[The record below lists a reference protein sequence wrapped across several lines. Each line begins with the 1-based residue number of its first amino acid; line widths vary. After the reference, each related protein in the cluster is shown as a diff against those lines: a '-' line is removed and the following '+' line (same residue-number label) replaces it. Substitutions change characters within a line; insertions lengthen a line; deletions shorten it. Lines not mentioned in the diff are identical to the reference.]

1 MNPKLVLCWGELL
14 LRLSAPGYERL
25 LQSARFDVHVGGAE
39 ANVAVGLAGFG
50 HPVAMLGAVADNA
63 LGVAAC
69 GELRRAGV
77 DTSRMRCAP
86 GRMGLYFFEQGALQR
101 PSEVLYD
108 RTDSAFARLPASA
121 WDWPALFAGAAHL
134 HVSGITPALG
144 AESAQAALDAVRA
157 ARSLGLGVSV
167 DGNYRPKL
175 WQAWGGDAPR
185 LLRALMAEADGLFVN
200 HRDLGLALGVELDR
214 GEPVASF
221 AAAAEAAFAAFPNLA
236 WIAATTRGAEATQS
250 QSLGAVMVERG
261 HALTVAP
268 PLRLDGIV
276 DRIGGGDAFAAGIL
290 HGRLRGWSTA
300 EVLAF
305 GLAAGAYKHSQPG
318 DALRASEADI
328 RAWQAG
334 GVDVRR

>member
-1 MNPKLVLCWGELL
+1 MKRTIVCWGELL
-14 LRLSAPGYERL
+14 LRLSAPGHERW
-25 LQSARFDVHVGGAE
+25 LQSPRFEVHVGGAE
-39 ANVAVGLAGFG
+39 ANVAAGLAGFG
-50 HPVAMLGAVADNA
+50 QPVAMLGAVADNA
-63 LGVAAC
+63 LGAAAL
-69 GELRRAGV
+69 GELRRAGI
-77 DTSRMRCAP
+77 DTTRMRRAP

-108 RTDSAFARLPASA
+108 RADSAFARLPASA
-121 WDWPALFAGAAHL
+121 WDWPALLADAAHL

-157 ARSLGLGVSV
+157 ARSMGVTVSV

-175 WQAWGGDAPR
+175 WRAWGGDAPR

-200 HRDLGLALGVELDR
+200 HRDLGLALGMDLDR

-221 AAAAEAAFAAFPNLA
+221 AAAAEAAFAAFPHLG
-236 WIAATTRGAEATQS
+236 WMAATTRGAEATQS
-250 QSLGAVMVERG
+250 QSLGAVMIERG
-261 HALTVAP
+261 GALHVAP
-268 PLRLDGIV
+268 PQRLDGIV
-276 DRIGGGDAFAAGIL
+276 DRIGGGDAFAGGIL
-290 HGRLRGWSTA
+290 HGRSRGWSTD

-328 RAWQAG
+328 HAWQAG
-334 GVDVRR
+334 GADVRR

>member
-1 MNPKLVLCWGELL
+1 MNPKVVCWGELL
-14 LRLSAPGYERL
+14 LRLSAPGHERL
-25 LQSARFDVHVGGAE
+25 LQTARFDVHVGGAE

-50 HPVAMLGAVADNA
+50 HAVAMLGAVADNA
-63 LGVAAC
+63 LGAGVL

-77 DTSRMRCAP
+77 DTTRLLRAP

-101 PSEVLYD
+101 PSDVLYD
-108 RTDSAFARLPASA
+108 RADSAFARLPASA
-121 WDWPALFAGAAHL
+121 WDWPELLARAGHL

-144 AESAQAALDAVRA
+144 PESAQAALDAVRA
-157 ARSLGLGVSV
+157 ARTMGLTVSV

-200 HRDLGLALGVELDR
+200 HRDLGLVLGVDLDR

-221 AAAAEAAFAAFPNLA
+221 AAAAEAAFDAFPHLG
-236 WIAATTRGAEATQS
+236 WMAATTRGAEATQS
-250 QSLGAVMVERG
+250 QSLGAVMIERG
-261 HALTVAP
+261 GALNVAP
-268 PLRLDGIV
+268 AQRLDGIV

-290 HGRLRGWSTA
+290 HGRFQGWPA
-300 EVLAF
+300 EDVLAF

-334 GVDVRR
+334 GADVRR

>member
-1 MNPKLVLCWGELL
+1 MKRTIVCWGELL
-14 LRLSAPGYERL
+14 LRLAAPGHERW
-25 LQSARFDVHVGGAE
+25 LQSPRLDVHVGGAE

-50 HPVAMLGAVADNA
+50 QNVAMLGAVADNPLGAAA
-63 LGVAAC
+63 L

-77 DTSRMRCAP
+77 DTSRVARSA

-101 PSEVLYD
+101 SSEVLYD
-108 RTDSAFARLPASA
+108 RADSAFARLPASA
-121 WDWPALFAGAAHL
+121 WDWPALLADAAHL

-157 ARSLGLGVSV
+157 ARALGVTVSV

-200 HRDLGLALGVELDR
+200 HRDLGLALGMDLDR
-214 GEPVASF
+214 GEPLASF
-221 AAAAEAAFAAFPNLA
+221 AAASEAAFNAFPNLR
-236 WIAATTRGAEATQS
+236 WMAATTRGAEATQS
-250 QSLGAVMVERG
+250 QSLGAVMIERG
-261 HALTVAP
+261 GPLHVAP
-268 PLRLDGIV
+268 AQRLDGIV

-290 HGRLRGWSTA
+290 HGRFQGWPA
-300 EVLAF
+300 EDVLAF

-334 GVDVRR
+334 GADVRR